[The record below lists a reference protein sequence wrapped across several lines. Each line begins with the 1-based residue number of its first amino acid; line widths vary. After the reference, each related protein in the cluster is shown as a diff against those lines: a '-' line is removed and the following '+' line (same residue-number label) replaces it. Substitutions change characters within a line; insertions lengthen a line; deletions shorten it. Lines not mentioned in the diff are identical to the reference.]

1 MSVAEDIRNFI
12 FDELMEGQ
20 PKEGDPVSDGKLDS
34 LAMEQVIGF
43 IEDTYNVAF
52 TDDELVEENF
62 TSIEAVAALV
72 ETKRNGRNEP

>member
-1 MSVAEDIRNFI
+1 
-12 FDELMEGQ
+12 
-20 PKEGDPVSDGKLDS
+20 
-34 LAMEQVIGF
+34 MEQVIGF

>member
-12 FDELMEGQ
+12 FEELMEGQ

-34 LAMEQVIGF
+34 LALEQVIGF
-43 IEDTYNVAF
+43 IEDTYDVAF

-62 TSIEAVAALV
+62 TSIDAVAALV
-72 ETKRNGRNEP
+72 ETKRNGRSEP

>member
-1 MSVAEDIRNFI
+1 MSVAEDIRSFI

-34 LAMEQVIGF
+34 LALEQVIGF
-43 IEDTYNVAF
+43 IEDTYDVAF

-72 ETKRNGRNEP
+72 ETKRNGRSDP

>member
-12 FDELMEGQ
+12 FEELMEGQ

-34 LAMEQVIGF
+34 LALEQVIGF
-43 IEDTYNVAF
+43 IEDTYDVAF

-62 TSIEAVAALV
+62 TSIDAVAALV
-72 ETKRNGRNEP
+72 ETKRNGRSDP